1 MNQYLAARPRT
12 GTSLTLY
19 CFHHA
24 GAGASAFAGWARHV
38 GPAFSVVPVRLPGR
52 ESRRAEAGITE
63 PEVLFRDLDD
73 SLGALLEEE
82 PYAFYGHSLGA
93 LVAHGYTDHRL
104 AAGGRPPRALLLGA
118 CAPPHLPNGLT
129 DDSGPTHKGD
139 PTHEGDP
146 TQDGDPTHDGDL
158 TDDRLLAALRAAGG
172 LPADLEARP
181 GLLRSTL
188 ATTRDDLRLC
198 RALRERAR
206 RPVPVPV
213 RAFAGLRDRVVAP
226 AAVAGWQRWT
236 TGAFRMHVLPGDHF
250 FVREPA
256 LPRLVGQLLE
266 PLAAA
271 ATAVPATR

>member
-1 MNQYLAARPRT
+1 VNQYLAARPRT

-24 GAGASAFAGWARHV
+24 GAGASAFAGWTRRL

-63 PEVLFRDLDD
+63 PEVLFQDLDD
-73 SLGALLEEE
+73 NLGALLEEG

-93 LVAHGYTDHRL
+93 LVAHGYTEHRL

-129 DDSGPTHKGD
+129 DDGD
-139 PTHEGDP
+139 LTD
-146 TQDGDPTHDGDL
+146 DGNL

-172 LPADLEARP
+172 VPADLEARP
-181 GLLRSTL
+181 ALLRSTL

-198 RALRERAR
+198 RALRAR
-206 RPVPVPV
+206 SHRPVPGPLW
-213 RAFAGLRDRVVAP
+213 AFAGRRDRVAAP

-271 ATAVPATR
+271 ATAVPAGR